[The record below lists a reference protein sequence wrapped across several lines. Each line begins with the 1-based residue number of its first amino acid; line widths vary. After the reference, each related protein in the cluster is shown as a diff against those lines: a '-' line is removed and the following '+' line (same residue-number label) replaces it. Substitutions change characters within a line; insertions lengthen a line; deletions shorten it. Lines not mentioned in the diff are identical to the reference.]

1 MKALKIIS
9 LLLITITFSCCYFLD
24 RFIPEEYIAYEEP
37 THIKYIWI
45 SHPAGIQC
53 EVTYFSSLENAIKSV
68 TRYGI
73 KVYDARI
80 VTYQKPI
87 KCGTP
92 TSIYYNLR
100 IEQEDVSRLQGT
112 TWIKG
117 TTWRN
122 NKKPFVLY

>member
-1 MKALKIIS
+1 MKTLKIIS
-9 LLLITITFSCCYFLD
+9 FVLITITFSSCYFLD
-24 RFIPEEYIAYEEP
+24 RFIPEEYIVYEEP

-73 KVYDARI
+73 KVYDSRI
-80 VTYQKPI
+80 VNYQKPI

-92 TSIYYNLR
+92 TGTYYKLKINREGSGRLR
-100 IEQEDVSRLQGT
+100 GT
-112 TWIKG
+112 TWM
-117 TTWRN
+117 N
-122 NKKPFVLY
+122 NKGSVGVPY